1 MRPDDS
7 ALLERVFA
15 RDQRAW
21 RDLVRRHEPRLRE
34 AIGESVAEHDVDD
47 VLGDFWLLLLE
58 DDLRRLRNVGG
69 DDLGQWLAM
78 VAAQV
83 AANHARRLAR
93 QPSMVSLDEV
103 RDLAA
108 DESPYLTTEEAAR
121 YLKYGSASAIRS
133 LVARGELAPTGA
145 GPRGTLMFVTQELDR
160 FVESRG
166 RRRVLSVRHAAPGEK
181 GVSDAD
187 HGRTDE
193 VSGRAANQRQNLPGA
208 DQAARSTHGQT
219 NGGGQ
224 AHQGQER
231 QRRRSETRKTHGR
244 ETRAAFREESHSR
257 FGLREIVDRVKGR
270 DSRRRHV

>member
-7 ALLERVFA
+7 ALLERVLA

-34 AIGESVAEHDVDD
+34 TIGESVAEHDVDD

-93 QPSMVSLDEV
+93 LPSMVSLDDV
-103 RDLAA
+103 RDQAA

-181 GVSDAD
+181 GVSDAQQR
-187 HGRTDE
+187 RTDE
-193 VSGRAANQRQNLPGA
+193 VPGRAANQRQNLPRA
-208 DQAARSTHGQT
+208 DQAAGSAHGQT

-224 AHQGQER
+224 ARRREER
-231 QRRRSETRKTHGR
+231 QRSRSDTFTAHGPETRR
-244 ETRAAFREESHSR
+244 NFREEAGSGY
-257 FGLREIVDRVKGR
+257 GLRAIVDRVKGR